1 VSLQP
6 GDPRLRASDADREA
20 VAELLR
26 EAHAQGRLTVE
37 EFQERLDATF
47 ASRTHGELV
56 PITEDL
62 PVAEPRPGAAVE
74 GTDDED
80 DGSLRVAWGIWA
92 TAVLINLVIWGIA
105 SASSGEWIYF
115 WPAWVAGPWGAV
127 LLVRTLFGERDRD
140 DRGDDG
146 PRQVES

>member
-20 VAELLR
+20 VAERLR

-37 EFQERLDATF
+37 EFSERLDATY

-62 PVAEPRPGAAVE
+62 PADRPAADVARPE
-74 GTDDED
+74 DEDD
-80 DGSLRVAWGIWA
+80 DGSLRGAWLVWA
-92 TAVLINLVIWGIA
+92 TAVLVNVVIWGIA
-105 SASSGEWIYF
+105 SASTGELVYF
-115 WPAWVAGPWGAV
+115 WPGWVAGPWGAV
-127 LLVRTLFGERDRD
+127 LLARTLFR
-140 DRGDDG
+140 
-146 PRQVES
+146 

>member
-1 VSLQP
+1 MSLQP

-20 VAELLR
+20 VAERLR

-62 PVAEPRPGAAVE
+62 PVAESRPGTSVE
-74 GTDDED
+74 RADRRRRGRREPARPP
-80 DGSLRVAWGIWA
+80 GR
-92 TAVLINLVIWGIA
+92 
-105 SASSGEWIYF
+105 SGPPPSWST
-115 WPAWVAGPWGAV
+115 W
-127 LLVRTLFGERDRD
+127 
-140 DRGDDG
+140 
-146 PRQVES
+146 